1 MKSSNRIIVNTLAQY
16 ARTLINLVLSLY
28 SARLVLQI
36 LGEDDYGIYALI
48 DGVVA
53 MLSFFTN
60 SLVSSTQRFLSIG
73 QGRGNLEELKRIFS
87 SSLLLHIILGL
98 AVTVILECLTPFL
111 FDGFLNIPPDRTEAA
126 IIVYQQ
132 VVVMVYISFLSAP
145 YKALLVSRENI
156 VYTSIVDVADGV
168 MKVVLVLILPYIP
181 ASHLVAYG
189 WIMLFITV
197 FEFFCFS
204 VYTHRKYEEC
214 VFPRWRHLTREYVR
228 QLMAFTGW
236 ITYSTLCIAVRNQG
250 LAIILNR
257 IKGPAINAA
266 YGIGMQISG
275 MVSFVSTS
283 LTNAIAPQLMASEGG
298 SKREQMLFLSE
309 MNSKFSYLLL
319 AGVGIPVMFEMQ
331 VVLKAWLGDV
341 PDSTALFGCMFLIM
355 MIVDM
360 LTTGLAAANNAVG
373 RIGRYVLIDYT
384 PKLLAVP
391 ACWYALHRGCGMW
404 TVLAVMVAVETL
416 CMLIRLPLSRRIE
429 GFSMGRY
436 CRNVL
441 ARVVVPTL
449 VSLAVCTAVHFLTDS
464 AWRILLT
471 LSLALPAFAIAAYR
485 FSLVDIERRKID
497 SILAML
503 HLKKH

>member
-48 DGVVA
+48 GGVVA

-360 LTTGLAAANNAVG
+360 LTPGLAAAKEA
-373 RIGRYVLIDYT
+373 RIS
-384 PKLLAVP
+384 
-391 ACWYALHRGCGMW
+391 H
-404 TVLAVMVAVETL
+404 
-416 CMLIRLPLSRRIE
+416 
-429 GFSMGRY
+429 
-436 CRNVL
+436 
-441 ARVVVPTL
+441 
-449 VSLAVCTAVHFLTDS
+449 
-464 AWRILLT
+464 
-471 LSLALPAFAIAAYR
+471 
-485 FSLVDIERRKID
+485 
-497 SILAML
+497 
-503 HLKKH
+503 